1 MSLFKRNAKSTARS
15 VLSGMKSS
23 NAASRASS
31 AKGGGKDEELEAL
44 KAQLEEERE
53 KRLRAEWRIMYDAG
67 CDGECEECAYYDVC
81 DGDFVDEEEPE
92 PEQLKTEKLE
102 VEKPKAGKPQVEESE
117 VATAQQAEDEG
128 ASNVEDSAADAVV
141 DPEEEALCEQERA
154 LYAEAAAY
162 YAAGC
167 DGDCDACAYYD
178 YCPAEEEDPDT
189 EELAFGVTQG
199 DVKSFA
205 KGGMDLA
212 RETAATMKDLKE
224 ASDEFRDLVDV
235 RQWFK

>member
-1 MSLFKRNAKSTARS
+1 MSLFKRKAKSTARS

-81 DGDFVDEEEPE
+81 DGDFVDEEESIS
-92 PEQLKTEKLE
+92 EQPKTEKLE
-102 VEKPKAGKPQVEESE
+102 VEKPKAGTPQVEESE
-117 VATAQQAEDEG
+117 VATAQQSEDGG

-167 DGDCDACAYYD
+167 DGDCDTCAYYD

>member
-1 MSLFKRNAKSTARS
+1 MSLFKRKAKSTARS

-81 DGDFVDEEEPE
+81 DGDFVDEEEPG
-92 PEQLKTEKLE
+92 PEQLKTEKPE
-102 VEKPKAGKPQVEESE
+102 VEKPKAGKPQVEEPE
-117 VATAQQAEDEG
+117 VATAQQAEDES
-128 ASNVEDSAADAVV
+128 ASNVEDSAADSVV

-167 DGDCDACAYYD
+167 DGDCDTCAYYD

>member
-1 MSLFKRNAKSTARS
+1 MSLFKSTARS

-92 PEQLKTEKLE
+92 PEQLKTEKPE
-102 VEKPKAGKPQVEESE
+102 VEKPKAGTPQVEESE

-167 DGDCDACAYYD
+167 DGDCDTCAYYD

>member
-1 MSLFKRNAKSTARS
+1 MSLFKRKAKSTARS

-81 DGDFVDEEEPE
+81 DGDFVDEEEPG
-92 PEQLKTEKLE
+92 PEQPKT
-102 VEKPKAGKPQVEESE
+102 EKPKAGKPQVEESE

-167 DGDCDACAYYD
+167 DGDCDTCVYYD

>member
-1 MSLFKRNAKSTARS
+1 MFKRKAKSTARS

-81 DGDFVDEEEPE
+81 DGDFVDEEESIS
-92 PEQLKTEKLE
+92 EQPKTEKLE
-102 VEKPKAGKPQVEESE
+102 VEKPKAGTPQVEESE
-117 VATAQQAEDEG
+117 VATAQQSEDGG

-167 DGDCDACAYYD
+167 DGDCDTCAYYD

>member
-1 MSLFKRNAKSTARS
+1 M
-15 VLSGMKSS
+15 
-23 NAASRASS
+23 
-31 AKGGGKDEELEAL
+31 
-44 KAQLEEERE
+44 
-53 KRLRAEWRIMYDAG
+53 
-67 CDGECEECAYYDVC
+67 
-81 DGDFVDEEEPE
+81 
-92 PEQLKTEKLE
+92 
-102 VEKPKAGKPQVEESE
+102 
-117 VATAQQAEDEG
+117 
-128 ASNVEDSAADAVV
+128 
-141 DPEEEALCEQERA
+141 
-154 LYAEAAAY
+154 

-167 DGDCDACAYYD
+167 DGDCDTCAYYD

>member
-1 MSLFKRNAKSTARS
+1 MSLFKRKAKSTARS

-92 PEQLKTEKLE
+92 PEQLKI
-102 VEKPKAGKPQVEESE
+102 EKPNVGTPQVEESE
-117 VATAQQAEDEG
+117 VATAQQAEDGG

-141 DPEEEALCEQERA
+141 DPEEEALCEQERV

-167 DGDCDACAYYD
+167 DGDCDTCAYYD

>member
-1 MSLFKRNAKSTARS
+1 MSLFKRKAKSTARS

-31 AKGGGKDEELEAL
+31 ARGGGKDEELEAL

-53 KRLRAEWRIMYDAG
+53 KRLRVEWRIMYDAG

-92 PEQLKTEKLE
+92 PEQLKTEKPE
-102 VEKPKAGKPQVEESE
+102 VEKSKAGTPQVEESE

-141 DPEEEALCEQERA
+141 DPEEQERA

-167 DGDCDACAYYD
+167 DGDCDTCAYYD

>member
-1 MSLFKRNAKSTARS
+1 MFKRKAKSTARS

-81 DGDFVDEEEPE
+81 DGDFVDEEEFIS
-92 PEQLKTEKLE
+92 EQPKTEKPE
-102 VEKPKAGKPQVEESE
+102 VEKPKAGTPQVEESE
-117 VATAQQAEDEG
+117 VATAQQSEDGG

-167 DGDCDACAYYD
+167 DGDCDTCAYYD